1 MNLSVA
7 QIYSVRFGTK
17 LPLPRVVQDN
27 IAKLRITPAA
37 YKPSRPHHGK
47 YGHKSHGRN
56 GFDNWRVKSIANFI
70 SRIRDNEDPDY
81 NEVFTNLNKVSASNL
96 DKCSTEIN
104 QIIGKRDQ
112 EFRLRVSALLFNK
125 AISESLFANVMADC
139 AVKLNTVHS
148 EIKDDLI
155 LQANMFPTL
164 YDVNTTLQFPVTD
177 DPAYDEKVVEWMR
190 QKDKRR
196 GFAKFLTQLYIRDLI
211 TELIML
217 KSLEQVISEMK
228 ELSKQP
234 KTQATDENV
243 TQFVDF
249 LYESSKLLVSKTGPV
264 KDLIKSSLV
273 EILATPKADVPS
285 LGMRSRFRLED
296 TLKCVQ

>member
-27 IAKLRITPAA
+27 IAKLRITAA
-37 YKPSRPHHGK
+37 VYKPTRPHHK
-47 YGHKSHGRN
+47 PHHKSHAKN
-56 GFDNWRVKSIANFI
+56 SLENWRLKSIVSFV

-81 NEVFTNLNKVSASNL
+81 HEVFTNLNKVSASNL
-96 DKCSTEIN
+96 DKCSTDIN
-104 QIIGKRDQ
+104 DIIAKRDQ

-125 AISESLFANVMADC
+125 AISESMFANVMADC
-139 AVKLNTVHS
+139 AVKLNAVHRD
-148 EIKDDLI
+148 IKDDLI

-164 YDVNTTLQFPVTD
+164 YDINTTLTFPSAS
-177 DPAYDEKVVEWMR
+177 DPDYEDKVVQWMK

-196 GFAKFLTQLYIRDLI
+196 GYAKFLTQLYVRDLI
-211 TELIML
+211 TEAIMVN
-217 KSLEQVISEMK
+217 SLDQVISEMK
-228 ELSKQP
+228 VISKQP
-234 KTQATDENV
+234 KSETTEENI

-249 LYESSKLLVSKTGPV
+249 LYESSKLLVTKTGPV
-264 KDLIKSSLV
+264 KDLIKTSLT
-273 EILATPKADVPS
+273 EILATPKADLPS

-296 TLKCVQ
+296 ALKCVQ